1 MYRKRVK
8 EIFTPGVIG
17 VPPTTKVHEAIRV
30 MREKHIS
37 CIVVMIE
44 NNPVGIFTERNL
56 VKHFAVSDQD
66 FADCEIQKLMISPV
80 LTVEQNTCVYEAF
93 NLIGVH
99 QIRHIIVVDNNSKAI
114 GILTQ
119 SDIVKHLGHEFFV
132 EFKKVSQI
140 MNKNVFTI
148 SKGDTIQDVLPKMAD
163 KTVSCLVVA
172 EDERPVGIFTE
183 RDMARLLIE
192 HKDIYN
198 LKVEDVMVSPPHVVN
213 EYTTFND
220 ATGIM
225 KKKNIRRVIVV
236 DNDGKIAG
244 LITLS
249 DIIKGLERKFID
261 TLSQVINEKDVG
273 LQSALEKLAQRTV
286 YLNNILSS
294 SIDIG
299 IAATDINFRI
309 MYFNPE
315 AENIMGYKAEDVIGK
330 DAREILSDENV
341 DLSKFNRAVDIV
353 RNNLGHTFSFE
364 RIRNNEN
371 RYIKA
376 RMSGIWDQDKNQEG
390 FVLMLRD
397 VTARKKAEETIH
409 YLAYHDPL
417 TNLPN
422 RLLFNQ
428 RLSLELARAE
438 RNKLKL
444 ALVLIDLDR
453 FKEVNDTL
461 GHHVGDVLLQSVA
474 KRLKSRIRKCDTAAR
489 IGGDEFT
496 LIFPEIHGPEDALH
510 AADKIIKAL
519 EQLYSIEGHELY
531 VSASI
536 GISIY
541 PVHGT
546 KPETLLKT
554 ADKAMYK
561 AKEQRLST
569 PHGNIYLYQEEE
581 SEIPRQ

>member
-1 MYRKRVK
+1 MSAGPDFHKNIWVAMYRKRVK

-294 SIDIG
+294 SIDCISVTDGRIHHNYVHHCLNG
-299 IAATDINFRI
+299 IYI
-309 MYFNPE
+309 
-315 AENIMGYKAEDVIGK
+315 
-330 DAREILSDENV
+330 DAWSIPPQHR
-341 DLSKFNRAVDIV
+341 
-353 RNNLGHTFSFE
+353 H
-364 RIRNNEN
+364 
-371 RYIKA
+371 
-376 RMSGIWDQDKNQEG
+376 
-390 FVLMLRD
+390 
-397 VTARKKAEETIH
+397 
-409 YLAYHDPL
+409 
-417 TNLPN
+417 
-422 RLLFNQ
+422 
-428 RLSLELARAE
+428 
-438 RNKLKL
+438 
-444 ALVLIDLDR
+444 R
-453 FKEVNDTL
+453 F
-461 GHHVGDVLLQSVA
+461 
-474 KRLKSRIRKCDTAAR
+474 
-489 IGGDEFT
+489 
-496 LIFPEIHGPEDALH
+496 
-510 AADKIIKAL
+510 
-519 EQLYSIEGHELY
+519 
-531 VSASI
+531 
-536 GISIY
+536 
-541 PVHGT
+541 
-546 KPETLLKT
+546 
-554 ADKAMYK
+554 
-561 AKEQRLST
+561 
-569 PHGNIYLYQEEE
+569 
-581 SEIPRQ
+581 